1 VGARIPFVW
10 GGALY
15 IQQITAQYAQHTA
28 TNRIQRRARSLAL
41 CEAIVSEALKIL

>member
-10 GGALY
+10 GGAAALY

-28 TNRIQRRARSLAL
+28 TNRIQRHAL
-41 CEAIVSEALKIL
+41 CQAIVSEALKIL